1 MKNRKMT
8 VFAIDP
14 GPEQSAWVLWDG
26 QFILGKAIEDNESLL
41 SKIHNL
47 MIPVVPNILV
57 LEEIR
62 NTYGMPAGISLCK
75 TIFWTG
81 RFYEAWKS
89 TVPNSLIVLIPR
101 MDIKMH
107 ICKSPKAKDSN
118 IRQALIDRFGNPG
131 RKNNP
136 GILYGVKKDMWQ
148 ALALAVYVYDKWPL
162 VGSNNV

>member
-1 MKNRKMT
+1 MNKIT
-8 VFAIDP
+8 IFAIDP
-14 GPEQSAWVLWDG
+14 GSEESAWVLWDG
-26 QFILGKAIEDNESLL
+26 KFILGKSIEDNESLL

-47 MIPVVPNILV
+47 MIPVVPNILAI
-57 LEEIR
+57 EEVR

-89 TVPNSLIVLIPR
+89 TIPNSQIILIPR
-101 MDIKMH
+101 IDVKMH
-107 ICKSPKAKDSN
+107 LCKTARARDAN
-118 IRQALIDRFGNPG
+118 VRQVLIDRFGKPG

-148 ALALAVYVYDKWPL
+148 ALALAVYVYDRWLLKE
-162 VGSNNV
+162 V